1 MLNMDSASDAVP
13 TEHMFAGCDN
23 GVVRVVIADCA
34 FLLAFDVQ
42 TKSLLKKATVF
53 VVEGNYLML
62 VE

>member
-1 MLNMDSASDAVP
+1 MDSASDTVP
-13 TEHMFAGCDN
+13 TEHMLAGCDN
-23 GVVRVVIADCA
+23 GVVWVVIADCA
-34 FLLAFDVQ
+34 FFLAFDVQ